1 MNGTGEGKKMIK
13 HVIGLMTAAALDITS
28 MNGAAAVGLSDRY
41 APGAAEPFRN
51 FQIKVGVSGV
61 LWNDENHGVFLN
73 GAQIAGASAH
83 VDDLV
88 LPTATLTYY
97 LSRNIAA
104 ELFCCFA
111 HPSVFADGTLR
122 TGLGQNKVADTW
134 AFPPILTLQYHFD
147 HMGAFRPYV
156 GAGMQWIHYFSSNSD
171 LNGGLAAFN
180 RVKFR
185 DSFGPALQA
194 GFDYDLGGGWSV
206 GLDAKYV
213 WEGSNLTWTDAVAD
227 RITTKHDLDPLIL
240 TANLGYRFNL
250 DELFGR
256 RATVPLK

>member
-1 MNGTGEGKKMIK
+1 MIK
-13 HVIGLMTAAALDITS
+13 QLLKIAAAAALS
-28 MNGAAAVGLSDRY
+28 VVAVGGAAADGLPERY
-41 APGAAEPFRN
+41 APVLAEPFRN

-73 GAQIAGASAH
+73 GARIAGASAH
-83 VDDLV
+83 VDNIV

-97 LSRNIAA
+97 FNKNIAA

-111 HPSVFADGTLR
+111 HASVFGDGTLR

-134 AFPPILTLQYHFD
+134 TFPPVLTLQYHFD
-147 HMGAFRPYV
+147 GMGAFRPYV
-156 GAGMQWIHYFSSNSD
+156 GVGVQWMHFFSSKSD
-171 LNGGLAAFN
+171 LSGALAPFGS
-180 RVKFR
+180 VKFR
-185 DSFGPALQA
+185 DSVGPALQA
-194 GFDYDLGGGWSV
+194 GLDIDLGRGWSI

-213 WEGSNLTWTDAVAD
+213 WEDTRLTWADAVGD

-256 RATVPLK
+256 RASAPLK